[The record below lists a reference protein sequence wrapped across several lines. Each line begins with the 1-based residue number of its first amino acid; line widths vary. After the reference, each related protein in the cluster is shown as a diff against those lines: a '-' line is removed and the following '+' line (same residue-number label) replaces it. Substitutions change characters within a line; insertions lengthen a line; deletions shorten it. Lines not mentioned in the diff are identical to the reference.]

1 MVQIVG
7 TYSTVMG
14 EDYVDFFVAMGIILF
29 EFLNIEVSFT
39 QNI

>member
-14 EDYVDFFVAMGIILF
+14 EDYVDFFVAMGIIF
-29 EFLNIEVSFT
+29 FEVSFS
-39 QNI
+39 QNF